1 MTMMSNSEATAMILL
16 VLENWLRTTA
26 ERARERTVF
35 SSSNGDLPVHNDAIR
50 LHPIIASCIQLTA
63 ASQAPRLPT

>member
-1 MTMMSNSEATAMILL
+1 MTMMSNSEATVMILL
-16 VLENWLRTTA
+16 VLENWPRTTA

-50 LHPIIASCIQLTA
+50 LHPIIASSIQLTA